1 MADHHQPLLPRAASD
16 AVSTATPLTTVALR
30 WANLALLITIQVLNK
45 YSSAGKIGHGAIGE
59 ISRRH
64 PNFLVPAPWA
74 FSIWGLIYA
83 FLTLFALA
91 QALFPIP
98 AVDAAVGTVFLANA
112 LFSLSWLFLFSYE
125 YIALSTFAIA
135 GMWITALHIV
145 MRLPRTSYVS
155 WLEYLTYQLGL
166 RLYAAWLT
174 GATVVAIYAATT
186 DRDAKYVP
194 AAVVG
199 AVAVAGLDAWIA
211 VTYDDLVFVGVG
223 FWTLVANYARN
234 RGVPVLGPLVL
245 VLAAGVGAVA
255 AWIGWTR
262 WTRRV
267 AL

>member
-1 MADHHQPLLPRAASD
+1 MADQHQPLLPRAAND
-16 AVSTATPLTTVALR
+16 AVPTATPLTTVALR
-30 WANLALLITIQVLNK
+30 WANLVLLITIQVVNK
-45 YSSAGKIGHGAIGE
+45 YSSAGKIGHGPIGE

-91 QALFPIP
+91 QALFPNP

-125 YIALSTFAIA
+125 YIFLSTLAIT

-145 MRLPRTSYVS
+145 TRLPRTSS
-155 WLEYLTYQLGL
+155 WIEYLTYQLGL

-186 DRDAKYVP
+186 TRDPKYVP
-194 AAVVG
+194 VAVLGAVV
-199 AVAVAGLDAWIA
+199 VAAADAWIA
-211 VTYDDLVFVGVG
+211 VSYDDLVFVGVG

-245 VLAAGVGAVA
+245 VLAAGVGVVA
-255 AWIGWTR
+255 AWIGWMR

-267 AL
+267 AV